1 MTYRAAL
8 ILHCMALAWAL
19 PALVGATAEPYLGA
33 YIQGDQRYRG
43 DIEAFEREL
52 GAPVSFYSTYR
63 AYGMPFPVEWAED
76 VMARGRGMV
85 FCWEP
90 WRFGRPLEEVHEDV
104 YLRRWAGTL
113 SRCETPVL
121 LVFGSEPNIPQDG
134 RPVSTDLYRQK
145 FRLVSD
151 VMRRMAPR
159 VEMVFSLSVPAV
171 RRAPKASEW
180 YYPGCEHVDW
190 VAFTSYD
197 GFFQGGELAWNSL
210 NRSLEWAAELWP
222 DKRLA
227 ITEVGCERLVP
238 GTGKRL
244 ESFLRWN
251 LQRHPQLEFIS
262 YFSYDSSRSTGK
274 AKTVNYALRPNS
286 EAMAALQWALG
297 KNRVLTGPPPVS
309 IAAAREACDRDPYLL
324 RREALTALYLAL
336 PAAVT
341 GRADDA
347 ELGAEEAGQ
356 WLRDNGIVS
365 GFPDGKDRGGEAIA
379 GFEIALLLSRT
390 VDALGSDWRPR
401 AGMTPVAY
409 TPESFEMSDAVR
421 EAAQHLEKRGIIT
434 RAEVAEFR
442 LYDSVRTS
450 ALHDLLARLQE
461 K

>member
-1 MTYRAAL
+1 MTHRAAL
-8 ILHCMALAWAL
+8 LLPCLILAWAI
-19 PALVGATAEPYLGA
+19 PAPAGATAAPYLGA
-33 YIQGDQRYRG
+33 YIQGDERYRG
-43 DIEAFEREL
+43 DIEAFEEDL

-85 FCWEP
+85 FFWEP
-90 WRFGRPLEEVHEDV
+90 WRFGGPLEEVREDV

-121 LVFGSEPNIPQDG
+121 LVFGSEANIPQDG
-134 RPVSTDLYRQK
+134 RPVSTELYREK

-180 YYPGCEHVDW
+180 YYPGSEHVDW

-197 GFFQGGELAWNSL
+197 GFYQGGEVAWNSL
-210 NRSLEWAAELWP
+210 NRALDWAAELWP

-244 ESFLRWN
+244 ESFFRWN
-251 LQRHPQLEFIS
+251 LQRHPQLGFVS
-262 YFSYDSSRSTGK
+262 YFSYDTTRGTGK
-274 AKTVNYALRPNS
+274 AKSVSYALRPNS

-297 KNRVLTGPPPVS
+297 KGRFVTGPPPVS
-309 IAAAREACDRDPYLL
+309 IAATREACDRDPYLL
-324 RREALTALYLAL
+324 RREALEALYLAL

-341 GRADDA
+341 DREGDADLSAD
-347 ELGAEEAGQ
+347 EAGQ
-356 WLRDNGIVS
+356 WLRDNGIVA

-390 VDALGSDWRPR
+390 VGVLGSDWKPR
-401 AGMTPVAY
+401 AGMGPVGYA
-409 TPESFEMSDAVR
+409 PEGFEMSDVVR
-421 EAAQHLEKRGIIT
+421 EAVQHLEKRGLVM
-434 RAEVAEFR
+434 RADGAEFR
-442 LYDSVRTS
+442 LHDCVRKSV
-450 ALHDLLARLQE
+450 LQDLLARL
-461 K
+461 